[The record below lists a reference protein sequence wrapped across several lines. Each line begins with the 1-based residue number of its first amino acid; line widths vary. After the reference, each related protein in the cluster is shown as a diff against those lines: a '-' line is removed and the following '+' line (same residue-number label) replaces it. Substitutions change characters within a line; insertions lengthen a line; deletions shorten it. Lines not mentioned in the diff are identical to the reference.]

1 MSGDLLFPQRLRKG
15 DTIGIFTPS
24 VPAYQH
30 NLGLFE
36 NGIRNLQ
43 RMGFSI
49 KLGTLTAAH
58 AAQGYRSGSGQE
70 RAAEFMSLIEDPK
83 VRGLISTIGGY
94 NSSSMLPF
102 LDYPRIASAQKVICG
117 YSDVT
122 SLHMAIHKKSRLQT
136 FYGPAVMTW
145 FGEWPDGVVESTD
158 WFLDAVMEER
168 NGPREIKPPTHW
180 SCHRRS
186 WDNGDWKNVEREWQ
200 SNDGWR
206 VLTPGSVTAPILAL
220 NMNTM
225 LCLAGTEFWPD
236 VRGHILL
243 LEEMDA
249 PLAKEERCLMQLS
262 LIGVFKDIA
271 GLIVSKPEVHNP
283 SDAPFTYDDLIS
295 EVVGHVTYPIVTN
308 FDCGHTIPMVTIPQ
322 GAMVELNA
330 PAAGRVSFRFV

>member
-1 MSGDLLFPQRLRKG
+1 MSASLLIPRGLRKG

-43 RMGFSI
+43 KLGFAV

-70 RAAEFMSLIEDPK
+70 RAAEFMSLIEDTSI
-83 VRGLISTIGGY
+83 RGLISTIGGY

-102 LDYPRIASAQKVICG
+102 LDFEEIAKSQKVICG

-136 FYGPAVMTW
+136 FYSPALMTW
-145 FGEWPDGVVESTD
+145 FGEWPDGVVESTE
-158 WFLDAVMEER
+158 WFLDAVMEDR
-168 NGPREIKPPTHW
+168 NGPREIKPPVRW

-186 WDNGDWKNVEREWQ
+186 WENGDWKNLEREWKP
-200 SNDGWR
+200 NEGWR
-206 VLTPGSVTAPILAL
+206 VLAPGSVTAPILAL
-220 NMNTM
+220 NLNTM

-236 VRGHILL
+236 LQGHILL
-243 LEEMDA
+243 IEEEAA
-249 PLAKEERCLMQLS
+249 PLAEEERCLMQLS

-283 SDAPFTYDDLIS
+283 ADAPFTYDDLIR
-295 EVVGHVTYPIVTN
+295 EVVGRVSYPIVTN
-308 FDCGHTIPMVTIPQ
+308 FDCGHTIPMMTVPQ
-322 GAMVELNA
+322 GARVELIA
-330 PAAGRVSFRFV
+330 PESGQASFRFV

>member
-1 MSGDLLFPQRLRKG
+1 MSASLLVPRRLRKG

-43 RMGFSI
+43 KMGFSV

-70 RAAEFMSLIEDPK
+70 RAAEFMSLIEDTSI
-83 VRGLISTIGGY
+83 RGLISTIGGY

-102 LDYPRIASAQKVICG
+102 LDFEKIAKSQKVICG

-122 SLHMAIHKKSRLQT
+122 SLHMAIRLQT
-136 FYGPAVMTW
+136 FYGPALMTW
-145 FGEWPDGVVESTD
+145 FGEWPDGVVESTEC
-158 WFLDAVMEER
+158 FLDAVMEDR
-168 NGPREIKPPTHW
+168 NGPREIKPPVRW

-186 WDNGDWKNVEREWQ
+186 WENGDWKNLEREWKP
-200 SNDGWR
+200 NEGWR
-206 VLTPGSVTAPILAL
+206 VLAPGSVTAPILAL
-220 NMNTM
+220 NLNTM

-283 SDAPFTYDDLIS
+283 ADAPFTYDDLIR
-295 EVVGHVTYPIVTN
+295 EVVGRVNYPIVTN
-308 FDCGHTIPMVTIPQ
+308 FDCGHTIPMMTVPQ
-322 GAMVELNA
+322 GARVELIA
-330 PAAGRVSFRFV
+330 PESGQVSFRFV